1 MADGSYLAVLQ
12 VFQEPFAGAVKIPN
26 KLADRSL
33 DLHMGMRP
41 DDIID
46 DDQDIRGERVTFS
59 NRVTASAD
67 NID

>member
-1 MADGSYLAVLQ
+1 
-12 VFQEPFAGAVKIPN
+12 
-26 KLADRSL
+26 
-33 DLHMGMRP
+33 MRP